1 MDVGALAAS
10 GATTLVGLM
19 VSESWNQVRGRVA
32 RFFGRAGDE
41 DAAGAELELSRA
53 ELAEARE
60 QGDEEAAADVQAA
73 LRARFRRALREH
85 PETAEEL
92 RALLDELA
100 PQSGGARTGAGDV
113 HNAVDG
119 TVNGVVVQGRDMAGL
134 NFWAAPQGG
143 PVRGAG
149 PGSGSGA
156 GSGASS
162 TSTPSQGPGPGS
174 GGAEA
179 EPEY

>member
-19 VSESWNQVRGRVA
+19 VSEGWNQVRDRVA
-32 RFFGRAGDE
+32 NFFGREGDE

-92 RALLDELA
+92 RALLDELT

-113 HNAVDG
+113 HNSVGG
-119 TVNGVVVQGRDMAGL
+119 TVNGVVVQGRDMSGL
-134 NFWAAPQGG
+134 NFWAAPSSGSARDSGSGDG
-143 PVRGAG
+143 PV
-149 PGSGSGA
+149 PGSGPVPG
-156 GSGASS
+156 
-162 TSTPSQGPGPGS
+162 QGPVPG
-174 GGAEA
+174 
-179 EPEY
+179 